1 MVCSQRQKT
10 QNVRLLIAKWSTLIE
25 WCIMYFVH
33 QKDRKCFILKFL
45 NYCYNYCTEQKTRN
59 SIRTCPD
66 AAALDKIIHDV
77 SFIYLEQLIP
87 DEFMW
92 QILFI
97 LFKVTMFVR
106 MHTFEKKLSKIALT
120 LELGIFMLHFQIHF
134 QVFKVLLSW
143 CITIHYH
150 QKKPFRIS
158 GATNSISNVYDHHL
172 LHLMP
177 SCISL
182 LIYYKTE

>member
-1 MVCSQRQKT
+1 MKKNFCTKIETTITISVQK
-10 QNVRLLIAKWSTLIE
+10 
-25 WCIMYFVH
+25 
-33 QKDRKCFILKFL
+33 
-45 NYCYNYCTEQKTRN
+45 QKTRN
-59 SIRTCPD
+59 SIRICPD
-66 AAALDKIIHDV
+66 AAAVDKISNDM
-77 SFIYLEQLIP
+77 SFIYLEDLIP

-106 MHTFEKKLSKIALT
+106 MKTFEKKLSKIALT